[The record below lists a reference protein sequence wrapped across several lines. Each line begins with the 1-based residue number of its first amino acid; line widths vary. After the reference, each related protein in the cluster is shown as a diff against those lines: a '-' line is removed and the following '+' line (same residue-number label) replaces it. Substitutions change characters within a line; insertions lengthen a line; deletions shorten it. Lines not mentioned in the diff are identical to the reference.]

1 MGLLKELPITE
12 RPREKAFLFGIESLT
27 NSELIAVLIGTGN
40 KNEDVLELSHKLI
53 KISGSLENLSL
64 MSLQELCE
72 VKGIKKA
79 KAIKLKAAIELH
91 IRLENEKNLN
101 NLKVNDIHQGAL
113 ILKNYFKD
121 TNREEF
127 VVLLLDKLGNVIGL
141 KTLSIGSMT
150 SVIMSPNILFT
161 SIIKSNAKAFII
173 AHNHP
178 SNHTLA
184 SKADEQHTSNL
195 IMISSIL
202 GIKLMDHLIITD
214 SQYYSILQKE
224 AYYFK

>member
-53 KISGSLENLSL
+53 KISGSLENLSS

-91 IRLENEKNLN
+91 IRLESE
-101 NLKVNDIHQGAL
+101 
-113 ILKNYFKD
+113 
-121 TNREEF
+121 
-127 VVLLLDKLGNVIGL
+127 GNVVSLVSLYNKKQKWRKLRNGR
-141 KTLSIGSMT
+141 
-150 SVIMSPNILFT
+150 LFIYKYCT
-161 SIIKSNAKAFII
+161 
-173 AHNHP
+173 
-178 SNHTLA
+178 
-184 SKADEQHTSNL
+184 
-195 IMISSIL
+195 
-202 GIKLMDHLIITD
+202 
-214 SQYYSILQKE
+214 
-224 AYYFK
+224 